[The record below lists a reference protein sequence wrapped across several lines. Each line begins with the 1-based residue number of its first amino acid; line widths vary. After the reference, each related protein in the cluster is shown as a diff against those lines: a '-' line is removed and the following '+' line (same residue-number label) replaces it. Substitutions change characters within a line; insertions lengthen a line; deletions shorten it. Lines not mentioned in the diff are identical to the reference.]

1 MRISSKLEDICF
13 TDTNIEMNNTPGASA
28 LLFLFISSENNY
40 YTELVIK
47 KEKKK
52 ILQ

>member
-28 LLFLFISSENNY
+28 LLFRFISSENNY